1 MFLPITADNDEWD
14 TDSDVKIILE
24 TFRKN
29 SQGKIISA
37 HLSINSTRK
46 KFDQPG
52 DMIKGNIDVRMM
64 NIDIRMMAESK
75 LKNCAISTR

>member
-1 MFLPITADNDEWD
+1 MIVRHLETP
-14 TDSDVKIILE
+14 LE

-29 SQGKIISA
+29 SLDKIISA

-46 KFDQPG
+46 KFDQPS

-64 NIDIRMMAESK
+64 NIDVRVMAESK

>member
-1 MFLPITADNDEWD
+1 MMDDCQTLGE

-29 SQGKIISA
+29 SLDKIISA

-46 KFDQPG
+46 KFDQPS

-64 NIDIRMMAESK
+64 NIDVRMMAESK
-75 LKNCAISTR
+75 LKNCDISTR

>member
-1 MFLPITADNDEWD
+1 MMDDCQTLGD

-29 SQGKIISA
+29 SLDKIISA

-46 KFDQPG
+46 KSDQPS

-64 NIDIRMMAESK
+64 NIDVRMMAESK
-75 LKNCAISTR
+75 LKNCDISTR